1 MTLRL
6 KRRAAPRSWTIPRKG
21 TKWLKRPGPGPHAQG
36 QSIPLLLVLRDLRR
50 LVTSAREAEIL
61 VRSDAVR
68 VDGQV
73 AKDLD
78 RGLGLMDTLSFAE
91 PLNAHY
97 RVVKNRRGK
106 LALVAIPATEAT
118 VKIGRVRFKHAVKK
132 GQVEVTLHDGRNLLV
147 AASTPYRVGDSV
159 KIEVPGQ
166 KVVEH
171 LPLAPGALAYVSG
184 GSHVGELARVD
195 RVEVRSSSQ
204 PNLVHFKE
212 GFATVKEY
220 VFVVG
225 QNAPEVTLAEG
236 VDR

>member
-1 MTLRL
+1 MTFRL
-6 KRRAAPRSWTIPRKG
+6 KRRAAPRAWTIPRKG
-21 TKWLKRPGPGPHAQG
+21 TKWVKRPGPGPHAQD

-50 LVTSAREAEIL
+50 VVASAREARSL
-61 VRSDAVR
+61 VRSGVVR
-68 VDGQV
+68 VDGKV

-78 RGLGLMDTLSFAE
+78 RGLGLMDTLSFAA

-97 RVVKNRRGK
+97 RVVKDRRGK
-106 LALVAIPATEAT
+106 LVLVAIPAPEAT
-118 VKIGRVRFKHAVKK
+118 VKIGRVRFKHAVRAGK
-132 GQVEVTLHDGRNLLV
+132 VEVTLHDGRNLLV
-147 AASTPYRVGDSV
+147 PATSPFKVGDSL
-159 KIEVPGQ
+159 KLEVPAQ
-166 KVVEH
+166 KVVDH
-171 LPLAPGALAYVSG
+171 LPLAAGALAYVAG

-195 RVEVRSSSQ
+195 RVEVRNSSQ

-225 QNAPEVTLAEG
+225 QTAPEVTLAEG